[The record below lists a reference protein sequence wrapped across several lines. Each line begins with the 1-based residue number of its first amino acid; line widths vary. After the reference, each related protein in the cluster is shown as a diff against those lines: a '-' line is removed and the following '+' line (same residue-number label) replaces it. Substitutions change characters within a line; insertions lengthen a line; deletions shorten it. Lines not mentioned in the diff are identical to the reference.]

1 MVSSLSM
8 STFWNLKKKTQVNF
22 LLASSILIRLL
33 RNTGA
38 TLIRKTGLFSSML
51 ATHNS

>member
-1 MVSSLSM
+1 MASSLNKN
-8 STFWNLKKKTQVNF
+8 TFWNLKKKTQVSF
-22 LLASSILIRLL
+22 LWESNILIRLL

-38 TLIRKTGLFSSML
+38 ILIRKTGLFSSML